1 MKKSNKPAKPV
12 KPVQTALRHTWWL
25 WLVTVLIAYPVAVWL
40 STGASLW
47 AGVGVQLLGLIPAL
61 LCTPAIWRGNSP
73 YALMWVSMVALV
85 YLGLAGVM
93 SLLRIYEA
101 APVAVWMVQC
111 VEAVLLLLINCQ
123 LFVLLKRLPAMH
135 KQNTQSQS

>member
-1 MKKSNKPAKPV
+1 MS
-12 KPVQTALRHTWWL
+12 
-25 WLVTVLIAYPVAVWL
+25 VTFGTSSPFKYLTNA
-40 STGASLW
+40 ST
-47 AGVGVQLLGLIPAL
+47 VP
-61 LCTPAIWRGNSP
+61 TAIWRGNSP

-101 APVAVWMVQC
+101 APVAVWAVQC

-123 LFVLLKRLPAMH
+123 LFILLKRLPAMH
-135 KQNTQSQS
+135 KQNAQS

>member
-1 MKKSNKPAKPV
+1 MKKSNKPAKPA

-61 LCTPAIWRGNSP
+61 LCTPVIWRGNSP

-101 APVAVWMVQC
+101 APVAVWAVQC
-111 VEAVLLLLINCQ
+111 VEAVLLLLTNCQ

-135 KQNTQSQS
+135 QQNAQSQS